1 MAEPRNRKLNPRV
14 HKLIVE
20 RVRRGAHAS
29 SAAKAIGIDGST
41 ANRWLVRGDDPAETD
56 PRYAK
61 FARDVRQAE
70 AEFEQETLD
79 ALMAIGNSPKH
90 NGGPRAL
97 EFVLS
102 RRHPEHWQERREV
115 DLQVTTTDGRPA
127 ISLAQLVSLMTEP
140 ETVDALPA
148 EQAELVHGDD

>member
-1 MAEPRNRKLNPRV
+1 ML
-14 HKLIVE
+14 
-20 RVRRGAHAS
+20 
-29 SAAKAIGIDGST
+29 
-41 ANRWLVRGDDPAETD
+41 RGDDESETD

-70 AEFEQETLD
+70 AEHEQETLD
-79 ALMAIGNSPKH
+79 ALAAIGRDPKH

-115 DLQVTTTDGRPA
+115 DLQVTTTDDRPA
-127 ISLAQLVSLMTEP
+127 ISLTQLVTLMTEP
-140 ETVDALPA
+140 ETIDALPND
-148 EQAELVHGDD
+148 QAELVHGDD